1 MAADPT
7 QFYKQSLLEN
17 APPIKITRLLYEKAL
32 MHIER
37 ARRVDPQSNG
47 HQFNESVGKADAI
60 VVELRLSLDHGPAP
74 EISSSLESLYLFCEE
89 QLMSALA
96 ERSSGPLAAVTN
108 VLASLLAAWRAVE
121 VQSQRGQA
129 A

>member
-7 QFYKQSLLEN
+7 HLYKQSLLEN

-32 MHIER
+32 THLER
-37 ARRVDPQSNG
+37 ARRSDPRSNSLV
-47 HQFNESVGKADAI
+47 FNESISKADAI

-74 EISSSLESLYLFCEE
+74 DISASLEKLYLFCEE
-89 QLMSALA
+89 QLMDAMA
-96 ERSSGPLAAVTN
+96 ERSAEPLAGAAT
-108 VLASLLAAWRAVE
+108 VLSNLLGAWRAVE
-121 VQSQRGQA
+121 VQAHGAKA

>member
-32 MHIER
+32 THLER
-37 ARRVDPQSNG
+37 ARRVDPRNEAR
-47 HQFNESVGKADAI
+47 QFNESIGKADAI

-74 EISSSLESLYLFCEE
+74 DISNSLESLYLFCEE

-96 ERSSGPLAAVTN
+96 DRSSEPLTGVTE
-108 VLASLLAAWRAVE
+108 VLSSLLAAWRAVE
-121 VQSQRGQA
+121 VQTQRGQA

>member
-32 MHIER
+32 VHLER
-37 ARRVDPQSNG
+37 ARRLDPHKEG
-47 HQFNESVGKADAI
+47 RQFNEAIGKADAI
-60 VVELRLSLDHGPAP
+60 VVELRLTLDHTPAP
-74 EISSSLESLYLFCEE
+74 DISSSLEKLYLFCEE
-89 QLMSALA
+89 QLMSAMA
-96 ERSSGPLAAVTN
+96 ERSSEPLTGVTN
-108 VLASLLAAWRAVE
+108 VLANLLSAWREVE